1 MKKMKLLSHMLNRHP
16 MLLIADDKRSFKLT
30 QKESID
36 LELKLNVS
44 AYGKM
49 WTHIGDVLYK
59 HGSSFQ
65 EEYMELAIGK
75 EEYDLLLKLLEK
87 TSWEQCI
94 DMM

>member
-1 MKKMKLLSHMLNRHP
+1 MKLLSQNHTLHP
-16 MLLIADDKRSFKLT
+16 MLLITDDKRSFKLT

>member
-1 MKKMKLLSHMLNRHP
+1 MKTPRKRNNRYP
-16 MLLIADDKRSFKLT
+16 MLLITDDKRSFRLS

-44 AYGKM
+44 AYAKM

-75 EEYDLLLKLLEK
+75 EEYDFLLKLLEK
-87 TSWEQCI
+87 SSWMQCQGVS
-94 DMM
+94 

>member
-1 MKKMKLLSHMLNRHP
+1 MKKMKLLLHMLNRHP

>member
-1 MKKMKLLSHMLNRHP
+1 MKLLLHMLNQHP
-16 MLLIADDKRSFKLT
+16 MLLIADDKRSIKLT

-75 EEYDLLLKLLEK
+75 EEYDFLLKLLEK
-87 TSWEQCI
+87 TSWEQCQGL
-94 DMM
+94 M

>member
-1 MKKMKLLSHMLNRHP
+1 
-16 MLLIADDKRSFKLT
+16 MLLITDDKRSIKLT

-49 WTHIGDVLYK
+49 WTHIGDMLYK

-87 TSWEQCI
+87 GSWEQCI

>member
-1 MKKMKLLSHMLNRHP
+1 
-16 MLLIADDKRSFKLT
+16 MLLITDDKRSFRLS

-75 EEYDLLLKLLEK
+75 EEYDFLLKLLEK
-87 TSWEQCI
+87 TTWMQCQG
-94 DMM
+94 MS

>member
-1 MKKMKLLSHMLNRHP
+1 

-44 AYGKM
+44 AYAKM

-75 EEYDLLLKLLEK
+75 EEYDFLLKLLEK
-87 TSWEQCI
+87 ASWEQCRG
-94 DMM
+94 MSY

>member
-1 MKKMKLLSHMLNRHP
+1 
-16 MLLIADDKRSFKLT
+16 MLLIADDKRSFRLS

-75 EEYDLLLKLLEK
+75 EEYDFLLKLLEK

>member
-1 MKKMKLLSHMLNRHP
+1 

-44 AYGKM
+44 AYGRF
-49 WTHIGDVLYK
+49 WTHIGDVLFK

-65 EEYMELAIGK
+65 EEYVELEIGK
-75 EEYDLLLKLLEK
+75 EEYDFLLKLLEK
-87 TSWEQCI
+87 TSWEQCQG
-94 DMM
+94 MS

>member
-1 MKKMKLLSHMLNRHP
+1 MSSHMLNLHT

-75 EEYDLLLKLLEK
+75 EEYDFLLKLLEK
-87 TSWEQCI
+87 TTWMQCQG
-94 DMM
+94 MS